1 MFPILALLIASELT
15 TAGAPPKAIP
25 QYSVHVSVRET
36 YTGSVKK
43 PGVILAEPIM
53 MVSASREASYQ
64 VGDAITIKGEK
75 IPSGTS
81 IKIKVD
87 PEQNEQVHVVGA
99 IEISS
104 LSKPVDDI
112 VARDSR
118 SIHLS
123 KTMTCGRQI
132 QICMSKTPDS
142 ETWCLVQ
149 VDHARE

>member
-15 TAGAPPKAIP
+15 TAEAPPKATP

-36 YTGSVKK
+36 YTGPAKK
-43 PGVILAEPIM
+43 PGIILAEPIM
-53 MVSASREASYQ
+53 MVAASREATYQ

-75 IPSGTS
+75 ISSGTS

-118 SIHLS
+118 SIHLA
-123 KTMTCGRQI
+123 KTMTCGKKI
-132 QICMSKTPDS
+132 QIRMSKTPES
-142 ETWCLVQ
+142 ETWCFVQ